1 MTIISSIR
9 LVCTVCE
16 SRTFRWQSETVWVNC
31 KGLTHLDTD
40 GSVKIDAYKVVNYP
54 VLLQSLV
61 ATSINHKKKYTV

>member
-9 LVCTVCE
+9 VVCPVCE
-16 SRTFRWQSETVWVNC
+16 SRTFRWQNGTVWVNG
-31 KGLTHLDTD
+31 KSFTHLDTD

-61 ATSINHKKKYTV
+61 ATSINHKKKYTM